1 MGVSRVLVSSNKLGM
16 VVEDEGLVTVN
27 YKGGQVN
34 KNQDQ
39 VKGLQY
45 EGKLWIPGSGEKQC
59 KPDGDL
65 PWGEQGAD
73 CEHRQAAGGGLTL
86 LRSAL
91 NNQTL
96 LRPPV
101 FLQTSMLLNGSNPQ
115 PASMPLYIIFLYSQ
129 VEMREEGSSRSGWAG
144 RFRWF
149 STYLKTKCCLKHLDC
164 SGRCVSSSTGRIS
177 TARFWKWWLSR
188 P

>member
-1 MGVSRVLVSSNKLGM
+1 MGVSRVLVSSNKLGK
-16 VVEDEGLVTVN
+16 VVEAWWPGLVTVN

-39 VKGLQY
+39 VQRLQY
-45 EGKLWIPGSGEKQC
+45 KGKVWIPGSGEKQC

-73 CEHRQAAGGGLTL
+73 CEHRQAAGGRLTL

-115 PASMPLYIIFLYSQ
+115 PASTPLYTIFPLI
-129 VEMREEGSSRSGWAG
+129 SGWDEGGTWLGWLVQVVLNFFTDKMLLASWL
-144 RFRWF
+144 FREV
-149 STYLKTKCCLKHLDC
+149 
-164 SGRCVSSSTGRIS
+164 CVEQYW
-177 TARFWKWWLSR
+177 AD
-188 P
+188 

>member
-65 PWGEQGAD
+65 PGGEQGAD
-73 CEHRQAAGGGLTL
+73 CEHRQAGGRRLTP

-144 RFRWF
+144 RFRWL
-149 STYLKTKCCLKHLDC
+149 STPLET
-164 SGRCVSSSTGRIS
+164 
-177 TARFWKWWLSR
+177 
-188 P
+188 